1 MATATTLLLPE
12 RARLA
17 EQRLPPELAQ
27 WLARADRATVSGS
40 QRSRLFDVLPR
51 GWPIAAVTRQREAG
65 DAAHAAW
72 LRADPVF
79 VQPDMNG
86 ARLMA
91 YGQALSLTAQ
101 DADALLPALKPL
113 FGDTGFPID
122 AATPSHWYLRLPL
135 GAKLPTFTSPDDA
148 LGADFFDHLPPGDEG
163 RRWRALLSE
172 AQVVLHNHP
181 RNAQRI
187 AMGLPPIN
195 SLWFWGAGPLPD
207 HVRCDYSQVFSDD
220 EAVQAFASLAGV
232 PPSTLP
238 SRWSAGAGDGDGSG
252 HQAFD
257 LRYARDLAGLH
268 ADWFAPVMAD
278 IRAGRLDAAILDFA
292 DGLRYTLDKSQHW
305 RFWRRPL
312 RALDA
317 LRPGSGQA

>member
-1 MATATTLLLPE
+1 MAMATTLLLPG

-17 EQRLPPELAQ
+17 EQRLPPGLAQ
-27 WLARADRATVSGS
+27 WLARADRTTVAGS
-40 QRSRLFDVLPR
+40 QRSRVFDVLPR
-51 GWPIAAVTRQREAG
+51 GWPVAAVTRQREAG

-91 YGQALSLTAQ
+91 YGPALSLTAE
-101 DADALLPALKPL
+101 DTAALLPALKPL
-113 FGDTGFPID
+113 FGDAGFPID

-135 GAKLPTFTSPDDA
+135 GAKLPTFNSLDEA
-148 LGADFFDHLPPGDEG
+148 LGADFFDHLPAGDEG

-187 AMGLPPIN
+187 ASGLPPIN
-195 SLWFWGAGPLPD
+195 SLWFWGGGSLPD
-207 HVRCDYSQVFSDD
+207 HVRCDFTEVCSDD
-220 EAVQAFASLAGV
+220 DTVQAFAFVAGLT
-232 PPSTLP
+232 PSVLP
-238 SRWSAGAGDGDGSG
+238 ARWSTAEGQGDA
-252 HQAFD
+252 HRAFD
-257 LRYARDLAGLH
+257 LRHARDLAGLH
-268 ADWFAPVMAD
+268 ADWFAPVAAD
-278 IRAGRLDAAILDFA
+278 IRSGRLGSAILDFA
-292 DGLRYTLDKSQHW
+292 DGVRYTLDARQRW

-312 RALDA
+312 HALDA
-317 LRPGSGQA
+317 FRPG

>member
-1 MATATTLLLPE
+1 MATASTLLLPE
-12 RARLA
+12 RSRLA
-17 EQRLPPELAQ
+17 EQRLPPQLGQ

-51 GWPIAAVTRQREAG
+51 GWPVAAATRQREAG

-91 YGQALSLTAQ
+91 CGPALSLTAE
-101 DADALLPALKPL
+101 DAAALLPALKPL

-135 GAKLPTFTSPDDA
+135 GARLPTFTSPDDA
-148 LGADFFDHLPPGDEG
+148 LGADVFDLLPTGNEG
-163 RRWRALLSE
+163 RRWRGLLSE
-172 AQVVLHNHP
+172 AQVLLHNHP
-181 RNAQRI
+181 RNAKRI
-187 AMGLPPIN
+187 AMGLAPIN

-207 HVRCDYSQVFSDD
+207 HVRCDFTEVCSDD
-220 EAVQAFASLAGV
+220 EAVQAFALLAGV
-232 PPSTLP
+232 TASPLP
-238 SRWSAGAGDGDGSG
+238 ARWSTDEGGG
-252 HQAFD
+252 HRAFD
-257 LRYARDLAGLH
+257 LRHARDLAALH
-268 ADWFAPVMAD
+268 ADWLAPVMAD
-278 IRAGRLDAAILDFA
+278 IQAGKLASAILDFA
-292 DGLRYTLDKSQHW
+292 DGARYTLDARQRW
-305 RFWRRPL
+305 RFWRRRL

>member
-12 RARLA
+12 REHLA
-17 EQRLPPELAQ
+17 GQRLPPDLAQ
-27 WLARADRATVSGS
+27 WLARADRATVDGS
-40 QRSRLFDVLPR
+40 QYRRLFDVLPR
-51 GWPIAAVTRQREAG
+51 GWPVAAATRQREAG
-65 DAAHAAW
+65 DAAYAAW

-91 YGQALSLTAQ
+91 YGEALSLTAE
-101 DADALLPALKPL
+101 DADALLPALKPM

-135 GAKLPTFTSPDDA
+135 GAKLPAFTSPDQA
-148 LGADFFDHLPPGDEG
+148 LGADFFDHLPAGSEG

-181 RNAQRI
+181 RNAARI
-187 AMGLPPIN
+187 ARGLPPVN
-195 SLWFWGAGPLPD
+195 SLWFWGAGTLPD
-207 HVRCDYSQVFSDD
+207 HVRCDFSQVCSDD
-220 EAVQAFASLAGV
+220 EAVQAFAALAGLV
-232 PPSTLP
+232 PAPLP
-238 SRWSAGAGDGDGSG
+238 ARWPAGEGAVGGDG
-252 HQAFD
+252 HRAFD
-257 LRYARDLAGLH
+257 LRHARDLAGLH
-268 ADWFAPVMAD
+268 ADWFAPAMAD

-292 DGLRYTLDKSQHW
+292 DGVRYTLDAHQRW

-312 RALDA
+312 RALSPDLSPA
-317 LRPGSGQA
+317 